1 VPTGQ
6 AVQRAAVTTGL
17 WNWVVTAAVSVGVA
31 VVILIAARPVA
42 TFVAELPIA
51 VPAAAPAPAEPLPV
65 ARASDRVLAQAQA
78 LRAQGRD
85 VEALRLLDAVDV
97 ADAQRPAADALRAE
111 IQRKVLTESQVLDP
125 TPEGTR

>member
-1 VPTGQ
+1 M
-6 AVQRAAVTTGL
+6 
-17 WNWVVTAAVSVGVA
+17 
-31 VVILIAARPVA
+31 
-42 TFVAELPIA
+42 
-51 VPAAAPAPAEPLPV
+51 PAAAPAPAEPLPV